1 MLREPGAPLGQ
12 AIEAERL
19 KADYKLRKAAERR
32 AAKVAAP
39 APAPAAQ

>member
-19 KADYKLRKAAERR
+19 KADYKLRKAAER